1 MERRKITGL
10 GKSSLVVTLP
20 KTWLKMNALERGDMV
35 SMIVQNDG
43 SLLVY
48 PAEDASE
55 ERREIHLLIE
65 ARETDE
71 SITRRIIGAHLNGYK
86 AIKLTSET
94 NFTAEQQAVIR
105 RMAGI
110 LYLMIMESEAS
121 SIVLNS
127 LIDET
132 QASVRSTIE
141 RMHAIT
147 CAMSRDA
154 VRALMEWD
162 EGLARSVASL
172 EDDVDQLM
180 FFLLRLI
187 RGAAQTPALGKQLGL
202 TPLDCLGYQ
211 TLVHRIERVA
221 DHVTQIAES
230 TIALIR
236 SGVDLPHEVI
246 STFENTAEIAYKT
259 YDSAVQLFL
268 TKTIEGTNVIID
280 QQDAINILMDV
291 ITPLPRIQSDNPS
304 TTYTHIINIRE
315 GIKRI
320 SHYTADIAEITIDRT
335 YEMDSLHP
343 RRQ

>member
-10 GKSSLVVTLP
+10 GKSSLVVTMP
-20 KTWLKMNALERGDMV
+20 KTWLKMNALGRGDMV
-35 SMIVQNDG
+35 SMMVQSDG
-43 SLLVY
+43 SLLLSS
-48 PAEDASE
+48 ADDAAE
-55 ERREIHLLIE
+55 ERREIHLFIE
-65 ARETDE
+65 AKETDE

-86 AIKLTSET
+86 VVKLTSET
-94 NFTAEQQAVIR
+94 NFTAEQQAAIR
-105 RMAGI
+105 RIAGI

-127 LIDET
+127 LIDEN

-141 RMHAIT
+141 RMHTIT

-202 TPLDCLGYQ
+202 TPLDCLDYQ

-236 SGVDLPHEVI
+236 SGVDLPPEVS
-246 STFENTAEIAYKT
+246 STFADTAEIAYKT
-259 YDSAVQLFL
+259 YDGAVQAFL
-268 TKTIEGTNVIID
+268 MKEIEETNAIID
-280 QQDAINILMDV
+280 QQEAINTLMDG
-291 ITPLPRIQSDNPS
+291 ITPLPRIQSDNTS
-304 TTYTHIINIRE
+304 TPYTHIINIRE
-315 GIKRI
+315 SIKKM

-335 YEMDSLHP
+335 YEIKNLHP

>member
-10 GKSSLVVTLP
+10 GKSSLVVTMP
-20 KTWLKMNALERGDMV
+20 KTWLEMNALGRGDMV
-35 SMIVQNDG
+35 SMIVQSDG

-55 ERREIHLLIE
+55 ERREIHLFIE
-65 ARETDE
+65 AKETDK
-71 SITRRIIGAHLNGYK
+71 SLTRRIIGAHLNGYEI
-86 AIKLTSET
+86 IKLTSET
-94 NFTAEQQAVIR
+94 NFTAEQQIAIR
-105 RMAGI
+105 RIVGI

-141 RMHAIT
+141 RMHMIT

-154 VRALMEWD
+154 VKALREWD

-180 FFLLRLI
+180 YFLLRLI

-236 SGVDLPHEVI
+236 SGVEIPPEVS
-246 STFENTAEIAYKT
+246 STFVDTAEIAYKT
-259 YDSAVQLFL
+259 YDGAVQAFL
-268 TKTIEGTNVIID
+268 TKKIEETNAIID
-280 QQDAINILMDV
+280 QQDAINILMDG
-291 ITPLPRIQSDNPS
+291 ITPLPRILSDTPS
-304 TTYTHIINIRE
+304 TTYTHVINIRE
-315 GIKRI
+315 GIKKM

-335 YEMDSLHP
+335 YEMSSLHP